1 LLNPESYLA
10 AWRPSAVPLV
20 FVVIVVSSWFN
31 FKYSADMALLIDGY
45 NLLHVTAIVG
55 HGGLRGSREGLLRF
69 LASAIDPRERPQTTI
84 VFDAAEAPPNLP
96 RTVVFEE
103 MTIHFSSEYD
113 NADELI
119 EGLIEAHN
127 VPKSLLVVSSD
138 HRLQRAARRRKAPFV
153 DSDVWFA
160 EALRRRAAMKAPAP
174 IIAKPAGPLSGDEIA
189 FWLAEFGDIGELEAP
204 PPPRRATPKPRP
216 AAEAKRPLAKL
227 EEPAKPAK
235 KKAAPKRKRPS
246 RKPPHE
252 KGNVANPFPPGYG
265 EDLLEGTS

>member
-1 LLNPESYLA
+1 
-10 AWRPSAVPLV
+10 
-20 FVVIVVSSWFN
+20 
-31 FKYSADMALLIDGY
+31 MALLIDGY

-55 HGGLRGSREGLLRF
+55 HGGLRGSRERLLRF

-84 VFDAAEAPPNLP
+84 VFDAAEAPANLP
-96 RTVVFEE
+96 RTIVVEE

-119 EGLIEAHN
+119 EELIEAHS

-138 HRLQRAARRRKAPFV
+138 HRIQRAARRRKAPFV

-174 IIAKPAGPLSGDEIA
+174 IVAKPAGPLNGDEIA
-189 FWLAEFGDIGELEAP
+189 FWLAEFGDMGEIETP
-204 PPPRRATPKPRP
+204 PMPRRPPPKPRL
-216 AAEAKRPLAKL
+216 ATDAKRAAAKNS
-227 EEPAKPAK
+227 ETAKPAK
-235 KKAAPKRKRPS
+235 KKSPPKRKRPS

-252 KGNVANPFPPGYG
+252 KGNAANPFPPGYG
-265 EDLLEGTS
+265 EDLLGGDS

>member
-1 LLNPESYLA
+1 
-10 AWRPSAVPLV
+10 
-20 FVVIVVSSWFN
+20 
-31 FKYSADMALLIDGY
+31 MALLIDGY

-96 RTVVFEE
+96 RTIVFEE

-119 EGLIEAHN
+119 EELIEAHN

-174 IIAKPAGPLSGDEIA
+174 IIAKPAGPLSGDEISY
-189 FWLAEFGDIGELEAP
+189 WLAEFGDVEEIEILP
-204 PPPRRATPKPRP
+204 PPPRRRPVPKPR
-216 AAEAKRPLAKL
+216 ASGDAKRP
-227 EEPAKPAK
+227 PAQPAGETKPAK
-235 KKAAPKRKRPS
+235 KKVAPKRKRPS

-252 KGNVANPFPPGYG
+252 KGNLANPFPPGYG
-265 EDLLEGTS
+265 EDLLEGGSKE